1 MRIKMILV
9 LALLGLLVIS
19 TSMFGQTFWTHKD
32 LVFGQVAAGGGY
44 ETVLNVTNRGSAAY
58 TGTMYLFTG
67 NGDAWTPFVNGVLA
81 NGTMNVS
88 IPPGVTQSFH
98 ITVNGGVQAGTVF
111 IFTGSTANN
120 NFLEGNLTYF
130 IRSGSTITDSVGVP
144 PSNELYLSTVAFED
158 FSTIALAL
166 NNGDATQSHIAH
178 LTLRLFNESNA
189 NVATKTLDLCG
200 HACHMAQFLSEIFS
214 GTSLGRGRLEISTAD
229 YPVYGTA
236 LTFVNNQFSSLPLG
250 GSPRA
255 YTFTTNTPA
264 FGITTTGDASL
275 WVDGIYVRGYVR
287 FTSLNGS
294 SLTTPETYFLG
305 GRLIGTALRV
315 SFYADGGN
323 QVFGG
328 PAANA
333 YIRIPNFTFGANS
346 LNDANNIFVVTWVDP
361 AFPSGTFAYGTTRTG
376 TMTMTRTN

>member
-1 MRIKMILV
+1 MRIKIILA
-9 LALLGLLVIS
+9 LTLLGLLVMS
-19 TSMFGQTFWTHKD
+19 NSLFGQTFWTHKD

-44 ETVLNVTNRGSAAY
+44 ETVLNVTNRGTITY
-58 TGTMYLFTG
+58 TGTMYLLTG
-67 NGDAWTPFVNGVLA
+67 NGNPWTPFVNGVLA
-81 NGTMNVS
+81 NGTVNVS
-88 IPPGVTQSFH
+88 ILPGVTQSYH

-111 IFTGSTANN
+111 IFTSSTAND

-130 IRSGSTITDSVGVP
+130 IRSGSTITDSVGVS
-144 PSNELYLSTVAFED
+144 PSSEFYLSTVAFED

-166 NNGDATQSHIAH
+166 NNGDATASHVAH
-178 LTLRLFNESNA
+178 LTLRLFNENNA

-200 HACHMAQFLSEIFS
+200 HACHMAQFLSEIFP

-255 YTFTTNTPA
+255 YTFATNTPA
-264 FGITTTGDASL
+264 FGITTSGDASL

-287 FTSLNGS
+287 FTRLNGGT
-294 SLTTPETYFLG
+294 LANPETYFLG
-305 GRLIGTALRV
+305 GRLIGTTLRV
-315 SFYADGGN
+315 SFYADGSN
-323 QVFGG
+323 EVFGG
-328 PAANA
+328 TAANA
-333 YIRIPNFTFGANS
+333 YIRIPNFTFSANS

-361 AFPSGTFAYGTTRTG
+361 FYSSGTYAYGTTRTG
-376 TMTMTRTN
+376 TMTLTRTN